1 VHGEF
6 EMDPFTQH
14 SSVLVGRS
22 HLYFMSDDWCILE
35 YDLAGHGL
43 AVFDAID
50 IDIDS
55 DMEELERLYLVLAE
69 DGGMRVSQELHQ
81 HLKFWKREASE
92 GPDGRWVLSRVI
104 NLSNLLQI
112 GDEGA
117 ARVRVVGFAE
127 GANVIF
133 VDTPVGLFMLELQRE
148 RVRKVS
154 NDHGLCSSCSDEPGF
169 RCLIPIVCFYTPVHR
184 GEHQNLPPS
193 SPSEEAS
200 AGEGG
205 EEKKTLDQALQLF
218 DKGSD
223 APKGG
228 GLIC

>member
-1 VHGEF
+1 
-6 EMDPFTQH
+6 
-14 SSVLVGRS
+14 
-22 HLYFMSDDWCILE
+22 
-35 YDLAGHGL
+35 
-43 AVFDAID
+43 
-50 IDIDS
+50 
-55 DMEELERLYLVLAE
+55 
-69 DGGMRVSQELHQ
+69 MRVSQELHQ

-133 VDTPVGLFMLELQRE
+133 VGTPVGLFMMELQGE

-154 NDHGLCSSCSDEPGF
+154 NDHGLCSDEAGF

-184 GEHQNLPPS
+184 DEHQNLPPL

-200 AGEGG
+200 AEEGG
-205 EEKKTLDQALQLF
+205 GEKKTVDQALQLF
-218 DKGSD
+218 DKGFD
-223 APKGG
+223 ALKGG
-228 GLIC
+228 SLIC

>member
-1 VHGEF
+1 
-6 EMDPFTQH
+6 MDP
-14 SSVLVGRS
+14 L
-22 HLYFMSDDWCILE
+22 
-35 YDLAGHGL
+35 GHGL

-92 GPDGRWVLSRVI
+92 GPDDRWVLSRVI

-133 VDTPVGLFMLELQRE
+133 VDTPVGFFMMELQPE
-148 RVRKVS
+148 RVMKVS
-154 NDHGLCSSCSDEPGF
+154 NNHGLSSSCSDEPGF
-169 RCLIPIVCFYTPVHR
+169 RCLIPIVSFYTPVHR
-184 GEHQNLPPS
+184 GEHQNLLPS
-193 SPSEEAS
+193 SPSEEAG
-200 AGEGG
+200 AEEGG
-205 EEKKTLDQALQLF
+205 EEKKTVDQAQQLF

-223 APKGG
+223 ALKGG